1 MTDGRLDLYR
11 LPEESLRS
19 IAAGDARA
27 PELRLLRSAQ
37 RSHLLLVLRSLVEHG
52 GVARARP
59 PRVGAVASAEAA
71 WRLLAAVQR
80 SDPGAVDA
88 VLADPMVMAWAMR
101 LLRRLRGVGR
111 GAAPSAASS
120 AAPLWADVGQLY
132 ALAAAAALRAGRDAV
147 VGVPAHRG
155 VVWVPGA
162 GAVGPLSARRW
173 SGAEVRVS
181 AHGAVVRGEGGE
193 VRLPRDLGESAPGW
207 HPLPVLWDAAPW
219 SDEPGAAL
227 CFDTVTPYRDF
238 VVSPRAPVRMA
249 GRRSGLWRERVAG
262 ACALLARES
271 PADAVRLAAL
281 VRVLVPR
288 AFAASTRGQ
297 VASSSSPDAFG
308 AVTLSL
314 PYDEAQMAATLV
326 HETRH
331 QQLNALLSLVPLVR
345 EPGAGGGRPL
355 HYAPW
360 RSDPRPVHGLLHGV
374 FAFAGV
380 TRFWRLHREFVT
392 GDEARRADFEFAVFR
407 DQVREVAAALLAGA
421 ELTAAGRLFVAEIAA
436 AAEGWVKEDVM
447 AEPARLAAHYCALR
461 RAVWRAR
468 HLEFD
473 GTVAR
478 RAAAA
483 QAAGE
488 AAPPLPGS
496 RLRPRP
502 DAIRTDTFG
511 HVVRLHLGTPDEF
524 ARRWRRADAAG
535 DVVIGAECAA
545 VAGDADG
552 AARRYAAWAEAAP
565 GDVEAWIGAVLA
577 DPGRSAA
584 GELLLGRPEAVAAV
598 RRAAAAEGAAPPGPL
613 ELAEWLRGAVAAPG
627 GDSGDSGWSGDSK

>member
-1 MTDGRLDLYR
+1 MIDGRLDLYR
-11 LPEESLRS
+11 LPEGSLRS
-19 IAAGDARA
+19 IAAGDAGA

-37 RSHLLLVLRSLVEHG
+37 RSHLLLVLRSLVDHS

-59 PRVGAVASAEAA
+59 PRVGAVASAESA
-71 WRLLAAVQR
+71 WRLLAAAQR
-80 SDPGAVDA
+80 RDPGAVDV
-88 VLADPMVMAWAMR
+88 VLADPMVMAWALR
-101 LLRRLRGVGR
+101 LLRRLGGAGR
-111 GAAPSAASS
+111 GAAFP

-132 ALAAAAALRAGRDAV
+132 ALAAAAALRAGSEAV

-162 GAVGPLSARRW
+162 GVVGPLSSRRW
-173 SGAEVRVS
+173 SGAEVRV
-181 AHGAVVRGEGGE
+181 AADGAVVRGEGGE
-193 VRLPRDLGESAPGW
+193 VRLPRDLGASAPGW

-219 SDEPGAAL
+219 SAEPGAAL
-227 CFDTVTPYRDF
+227 RLDTVTPYRDF
-238 VVSPRAPVRMA
+238 EVSPRAPVRVP
-249 GRRSGLWRERVAG
+249 GRRSALWRERVAG

-271 PADAVRLAAL
+271 PADTARLAAL

-331 QQLNALLSLVPLVR
+331 QQLNALLGLVPLVR
-345 EPGAGGGRPL
+345 EQEAGGRRPL
-355 HYAPW
+355 YYAPW
-360 RSDPRPVHGLLHGV
+360 RSDPRPAHGLLHGV

-407 DQVREVAAALLAGA
+407 DQVREVATTLLAGG
-421 ELTAAGRLFVAEIAA
+421 ELTAAGRLFVEEIAG
-436 AAEGWVKEDVM
+436 AAERWAKEDVLPG
-447 AEPARLAAHYCALR
+447 PARLAARYCALR

-468 HLEFD
+468 HMELD
-473 GTVAR
+473 GAAAR

-483 QAAGE
+483 RVAGLP
-488 AAPPLPGS
+488 APPLPGS
-496 RLRPRP
+496 RLRPCP
-502 DAIRTDTFG
+502 AAIRTDTFG
-511 HVVRLHLGTPDEF
+511 HVVRLHLGTPDAF
-524 ARRWRRADAAG
+524 ARRWRKADADRDA
-535 DVVIGAECAA
+535 VIGAECAS

-552 AARRYAAWAEAAP
+552 AARRYAAWTAAEPHDA
-565 GDVEAWIGAVLA
+565 EAWIGAVLA
-577 DPGRSAA
+577 GQDRSAA
-584 GELLLGRPEAVAAV
+584 AALLLDRPEAVAAV
-598 RRAAAAEGAAPPGPL
+598 RRAMAEQGAEPPAPL
-613 ELAEWLRGAVAAPG
+613 ELADWLRGAVAAPG
-627 GDSGDSGWSGDSK
+627 GDSGRSG